1 MVILMR
7 MQHLNPETKET
18 LVNRA
23 HRERLVP
30 RVFKYLLDLKD
41 HKENR
46 EHLETKTLKEKPVP
60 TEEKGDCKLWCQL
73 QINLGESDHMLL

>member
-30 RVFKYLLDLKD
+30 RVFKYLLDLK
-41 HKENR
+41 ENR
-46 EHLETKTLKEKPVP
+46 EHLKTKALKEDPVP
-60 TEEKGDCKLWCQL
+60 GRFCKL
-73 QINLGESDHMLL
+73 

>member
-23 HRERLVP
+23 HREKLVP

-41 HKENR
+41 DKDNR
-46 EHLETKTLKEKPVP
+46 EHLETKALFRRTR
-60 TEEKGDCKLWCQL
+60 CQG
-73 QINLGESDHMLL
+73 NSVSCDVNYK

>member
-18 LVNRA
+18 LVNRV

-41 HKENR
+41 DKDNR
-46 EHLETKTLKEKPVP
+46 EHLKTKALKKDLVP
-60 TEEKGDCKLWCQL
+60 GKFCKL
-73 QINLGESDHMLL
+73 